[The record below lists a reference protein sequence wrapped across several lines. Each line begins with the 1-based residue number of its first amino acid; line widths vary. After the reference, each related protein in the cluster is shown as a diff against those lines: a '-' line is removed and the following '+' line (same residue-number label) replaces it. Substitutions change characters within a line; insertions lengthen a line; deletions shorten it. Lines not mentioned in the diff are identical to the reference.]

1 MRICSML
8 ARIRVKKYLT
18 QILIRSTG
26 SKFAIVFDWNST
38 QQCFLLKFFFYCRI
52 QFCSWYLFPAGDT
65 GTFPFQSPALY
76 HPQLRR
82 GAPRH
87 ARRSGASRQ
96 AVPSPSAAAASPT
109 SRHPVPPRPVTVLSV
124 RHWQKGTTPVLSVTR
139 RSALVTSLVTVA
151 DCGISMW
158 LPWHAPAT
166 RSKCDVVTV
175 LFSDFGLY
183 FAVLLNFRNFRNL
196 RN

>member
-109 SRHPVPPRPVTVLSV
+109 SRHPVPPSASLAVPRNCAEREALAE
-124 RHWQKGTTPVLSVTR
+124 RYYACAFCDKGQGSGDGCRLWHLNVV
-139 RSALVTSLVTVA
+139 ALT
-151 DCGISMW
+151 
-158 LPWHAPAT
+158 
-166 RSKCDVVTV
+166 
-175 LFSDFGLY
+175 FSSDP
-183 FAVLLNFRNFRNL
+183 
-196 RN
+196 